1 MTVVDM
7 SLDQSGVD
15 ERSKRAEQQ
24 DEAVES
30 LKYYESD
37 EDGVERFQMEQKQTM
52 SLDEDVSRSD
62 LDPYI
67 SGTKQEG
74 DEARRGEG
82 QHPWA

>member
-7 SLDQSGVD
+7 SLDQSDGVD

-62 LDPYI
+62 LDPCLCVQ
-67 SGTKQEG
+67 GTATEHRHIRN
-74 DEARRGEG
+74 EARR
-82 QHPWA
+82 